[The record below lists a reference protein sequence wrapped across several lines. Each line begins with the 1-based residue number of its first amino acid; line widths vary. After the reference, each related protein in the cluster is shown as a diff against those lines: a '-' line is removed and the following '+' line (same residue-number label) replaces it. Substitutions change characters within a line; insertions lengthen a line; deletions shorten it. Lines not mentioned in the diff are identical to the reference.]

1 MCNVTFY
8 LQSILLLFCVQ
19 DILREQEQKREETKE
34 KRREIRSMA
43 SIDKLQIRG
52 IRAFSPLRDETIE

>member
-1 MCNVTFY
+1 LSEAV
-8 LQSILLLFCVQ
+8 IA
-19 DILREQEQKREETKE
+19 E
-34 KRREIRSMA
+34 MA